1 MKINVEKVQGAKLVA
16 FDDFAI
22 EELNKFKTGGVYEVE
37 IKRHRNPDFHR
48 KVFQF
53 FQFCFHYWKGD
64 YEFQSEAKQFDVFRK
79 ELTISAGFYEAFYNI
94 KGEVRVEAKSLSY
107 GSMEQSEFEECYSAL
122 IGAAMRDI
130 FAGSDDPNIY
140 NQLLS
145 YF

>member
-1 MKINVEKVQGAKLVA
+1 MKVNVEKLQGAKLVA

-64 YEFQSEAKQFDVFRK
+64 NEFQSESKQFDVFRK
-79 ELTISAGFYEAFYNI
+79 HLTVLAGFYETFSNI
-94 KGEVRVEAKSLSY
+94 DRGVRVEAKSLSY
-107 GSMEQSEFEECYSAL
+107 GSMSQSEFEECYKAL
-122 IGAAMRDI
+122 IGAAMKHI
-130 FAGSDDPNIY
+130 FNGSDDPNIY